1 MIYLKYRIY
10 LIHSDKGII
19 MVKNLEENK
28 FEILYSDNL
37 ITVKKINNNEFVLW
51 DKNSR
56 VTRFF
61 YYENKFNSQLLNQD
75 SDNVVNDVS
84 NFKGAYYLSTNNGII
99 KISEDLNNIISVYDK
114 NEKILSV
121 VENDFFRV
129 LMTIDN
135 ILIYEEE
142 EVILNFNVQEF

>member
-1 MIYLKYRIY
+1 MCC
-10 LIHSDKGII
+10 GI
-19 MVKNLEENK
+19 K
-28 FEILYSDNL
+28 
-37 ITVKKINNNEFVLW
+37 
-51 DKNSR
+51 
-56 VTRFF
+56 TRELQDF

-75 SDNVVNDVS
+75 SDNVINDVS

-142 EVILNFNVQEF
+142 EVILNFNVKEV